1 MNADYITNPLYENN
15 PFIEALPPML
25 PVKTLSVRWRLSHHT
40 AIMTVTA
47 VPGSD
52 CSCYPLCTNII
63 SLYP

>member
-1 MNADYITNPLYENN
+1 MNADYITNP
-15 PFIEALPPML
+15 
-25 PVKTLSVRWRLSHHT
+25 TLSVRWRLSHHT

-52 CSCYPLCTNII
+52 CSYFPLYMNII